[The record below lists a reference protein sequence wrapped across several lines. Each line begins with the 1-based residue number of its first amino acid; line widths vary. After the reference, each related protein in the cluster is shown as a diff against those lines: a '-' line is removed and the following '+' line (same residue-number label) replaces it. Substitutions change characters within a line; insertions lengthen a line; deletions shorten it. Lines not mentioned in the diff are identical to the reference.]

1 LRARSNSNAGWIPVC
16 ATRRKKVRDGRE
28 RGDGFAQFNGGENSM
43 TARAIMVLGTASH
56 VGKSLT
62 TAALCRIFA
71 RAGYSVAPFK
81 SQNMSLNSAAT
92 PDGYEI
98 GRAQALQAE
107 AAGIASS
114 VHMNPVLIKP
124 SSDTSAQIVVR
135 GKVWRKLD
143 ARNYQEIRIAELL
156 PVVEESYRILAAQND
171 VMVLEGAGSPA
182 EINLKE
188 NDIVNMR
195 MAKIA
200 DAKCLL
206 VGDIDRGGVFA
217 SLLGTCELLDPD
229 ERARI
234 AGFIIN
240 KFRGDI
246 SLLWPGVRMIEQRLG
261 KPCVGVIPYLGNLSL
276 DEEDSVGFDQ
286 RSKAPWTED
295 AIPSRRLRIGVIA
308 FPSISN
314 FTDFDALHAEN
325 SVTLKHL
332 HDPASMARADVIILP
347 GSKQTVDDLCWLREC
362 GFEPALKDFV
372 RHGGLIVGICG
383 GFQMLGKEILNPHKM
398 EGAGIESALGLLPI
412 RTILAHKKV
421 TVPARG
427 VLGSSM
433 LFGQS
438 IDPCEV
444 SGYEIHLGTTEYLDK
459 TAAFALIARQNDATR
474 TLPDGCV
481 STDGRICGTY
491 LHGLFDGDAF
501 RHGFLRA
508 SRAALQLDAPVEL
521 IAWSELRRQQLDRL
535 ADTVAQALD
544 MEAVFA
550 MLNLPRC
557 ADQSMNRAE
566 RKLS

>member
-1 LRARSNSNAGWIPVC
+1 
-16 ATRRKKVRDGRE
+16 
-28 RGDGFAQFNGGENSM
+28 M

-62 TAALCRIFA
+62 SAALCRIFA
-71 RAGYSVAPFK
+71 RAGYRVAPFK

-107 AAGIASS
+107 AAGIAPSM
-114 VHMNPVLIKP
+114 HMNPILIKP
-124 SSDTSAQIVVR
+124 SSDTAAQIVVR
-135 GKVWRKLD
+135 GKIWRKLD

-156 PVVEESYRILAAQND
+156 PIVEESYRILAEQND

-195 MAKIA
+195 MAKMA

-261 KPCVGVIPYLGNLSL
+261 KPCVGVIPYLENLSL
-276 DEEDSVGFDQ
+276 DEEDSVGFGQ
-286 RSKAPWTED
+286 RAETPWTED
-295 AIPSRRLRIGVIA
+295 ARPSRRLRIGVIA

-314 FTDFDALHAEN
+314 FTDFDALHAES
-325 SVTLKHL
+325 SVALKHL
-332 HDPASMARADVIILP
+332 RDPSSMVLADVMILP

-362 GFEPALKDFV
+362 GFELALKDFA
-372 RHGGLIVGICG
+372 RKGGLIVGICG
-383 GFQMLGKEILNPHKM
+383 GFQMLGKEIYDPDGM
-398 EGAGIESALGLLPI
+398 ERAGIEPALGLLPV
-412 RTILAHKKV
+412 RTTLAHEKI

-427 VLGSSM
+427 MLGCGM
-433 LFGQS
+433 LFGQP
-438 IDPCEV
+438 IEPCEV
-444 SGYEIHLGTTEYLDK
+444 AGYEIHLGTTEYLDEA
-459 TAAFALIARQNDATR
+459 AAFAFIARQNDVTQ

-481 STDGRICGTY
+481 SIDGRVCGTY

-501 RHGFLRA
+501 RHSFLRA
-508 SRAALQLDAPVEL
+508 SRAALQMDAPVEL
-521 IAWSELRRQQLDRL
+521 IAWSELRRQQLNRL
-535 ADTVAQALD
+535 ADAVAEVLD
-544 MEAVFA
+544 LEAVFA
-550 MLNLPRC
+550 MVNLPRC
-557 ADQSMNRAE
+557 ADQAASQDANWAE
-566 RKLS
+566 RRLL

>member
-1 LRARSNSNAGWIPVC
+1 MSARS
-16 ATRRKKVRDGRE
+16 
-28 RGDGFAQFNGGENSM
+28 
-43 TARAIMVLGTASH
+43 IMVLGTASH

-71 RAGYSVAPFK
+71 RAGYRVAPFK

-107 AAGIASS
+107 AAGIAPS
-114 VHMNPVLIKP
+114 VHMNPILIKP
-124 SSDTSAQIVVR
+124 SCDTAAQIVVR

-143 ARNYQEIRIAELL
+143 ARNYQEVRVAELL
-156 PVVEESYRILAAQND
+156 PIVEESYRILAAQND

-195 MAKIA
+195 MARMA
-200 DAKCLL
+200 NAKCLL

-217 SLLGTCELLDPD
+217 SLLGTCELLDQD
-229 ERARI
+229 ERDLI
-234 AGFIIN
+234 AGFVIN

-261 KPCVGVIPYLGNLSL
+261 KPCIGVIPYLGHLSL

-286 RSKAPWTED
+286 QPEAPWMQD
-295 AIPSRRLRIGVIA
+295 AAPARRLRIGVIA

-314 FTDFDALHAEN
+314 FTDFDALHAEP
-325 SVTLKHL
+325 SVALRHL
-332 HDPASMARADVIILP
+332 RDPGSMALADVVILP
-347 GSKQTVDDLCWLREC
+347 GSKQTVDDLRWLRAF
-362 GFEPALKDFV
+362 GFEPALKEFA

-383 GFQMLGKEILNPHKM
+383 GFQMLGKEILDSHGM
-398 EGAGIESALGLLPI
+398 EREGTEKALGLLPV
-412 RTILAHKKV
+412 RTILAHDKI
-421 TVPARG
+421 TVPAHG
-427 VLGSSM
+427 MLGSGA
-433 LFGQS
+433 LFGQL

-444 SGYEIHLGTTEYLDK
+444 AGYEIHLGTTEYLEG
-459 TAAFALIARQNDATR
+459 AAPFASIARQNDGAQ

-481 STDGRICGTY
+481 STDGRVCGTY

-501 RHGFLRA
+501 RHVFLRA
-508 SRAALQLDAPVEL
+508 ARAARQMDSPARLVV
-521 IAWSELRRQQLDRL
+521 WSELRRQQLDIL
-535 ADTVAQALD
+535 ADAFAEALD
-544 MEAVFA
+544 LDAVFA
-550 MLNLPRC
+550 MLDLPRC
-557 ADQSMNRAE
+557 TNRTVDQAE
-566 RKLS
+566 WRLS